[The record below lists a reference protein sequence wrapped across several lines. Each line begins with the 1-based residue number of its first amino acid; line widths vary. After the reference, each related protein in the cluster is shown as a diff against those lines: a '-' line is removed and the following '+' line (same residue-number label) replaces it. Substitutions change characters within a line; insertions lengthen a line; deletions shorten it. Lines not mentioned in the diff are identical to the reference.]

1 LFWFVCLL
9 VSDSRLK
16 IRIFL
21 QLDITLEE
29 TTTDQVGVKSL
40 EGVTAS
46 ATSEVKSKRRTQSA
60 TRVAKTIGFDHV
72 EETCDEKSVDQMSGL
87 VQPLSVKTVAKSD
100 KAKASKVPLQS
111 GVS

>member
-1 LFWFVCLL
+1 MKVFVFKTLISIC
-9 VSDSRLK
+9 
-16 IRIFL
+16 FF
-21 QLDITLEE
+21 QLDVHLEE

-60 TRVAKTIGFDHV
+60 TRVAKTLGIDHV